1 VRDALAQAGAPILR
15 ETYGTT
21 TPRRGVMAV

>member
-15 ETYGTT
+15 DTYGTAI
-21 TPRRGVMAV
+21 PRRGVMPV